1 MNKLQYILTGLHS
14 IVNDNLRRAS
24 AEDCQ
29 RAQVV
34 AAELDAQAQ
43 AKGLGDAMGILL
55 GATRV
60 LQRTLDQLRKGPPS

>member
-14 IVNDNLRRAS
+14 IANDSLRRAG
-24 AEDCQ
+24 AEDYQ

-60 LQRTLDQLRKGPPS
+60 LQRTLDELRKGPPS